1 MNQLEFEI
9 EELKIENEELRQQ
22 LSQVGADDPAARM
35 REMLKEKDPQL

>member
-9 EELKIENEELRQQ
+9 EELKIENEELRRQ
-22 LSQVGADDPAARM
+22 LSQVGTEDPAVRM